1 MVCSFFITIFSI
13 FVHHLCCMVVPIFQ
27 LFSFSRLEKKFEN
40 CFDFNSF
47 GLFFISMDNL
57 ITKKKKKKSDAHN
70 INFKKLEKR
79 SHFNIM
85 QHNPNRNRM
94 IFLK

>member
-57 ITKKKKKKSDAHN
+57 ITKKKKKK
-70 INFKKLEKR
+70 
-79 SHFNIM
+79 
-85 QHNPNRNRM
+85 
-94 IFLK
+94 